1 MTITKSNESSQM
13 SAGTRLSVEQ
23 LNAIDILVQGRT
35 DQETAETVG
44 VARETVTRW
53 RNDNPH
59 FTAELNRQRRLIWGD
74 SHDRLRALAGKAV
87 DVLETSLDE
96 GDSRVAVEVL
106 KAIGLYGQVQ
116 PPSGPEDAEL
126 VLWAEAR
133 EWAEMEFEKQRPFID
148 PLLVYTLG
156 EIEIP
161 ALAQERMEELREQFG
176 QRA

>member
-1 MTITKSNESSQM
+1 MTVTKSNETSQGPSS
-13 SAGTRLSVEQ
+13 SRLSVEQ

-74 SHDRLRALAGKAV
+74 SHDRLRALASKAV
-87 DVLETSLDE
+87 DTLETSLDE
-96 GDSRVAVEVL
+96 GDSRVALEVL

-116 PPSGPEDAEL
+116 PPSGPEDADL
-126 VLWAEAR
+126 VLWEEAR
-133 EWAEMEFEKQRPFID
+133 EWAELEISRKGPSSD
-148 PLLVYTLG
+148 PLMDQLIWDS
-156 EIEIP
+156 EI
-161 ALAQERMEELREQFG
+161 ARLAHERMEELLEQS
-176 QRA
+176 R

>member
-1 MTITKSNESSQM
+1 MTVTKSNESSQI
-13 SAGTRLSVEQ
+13 SGGSRLSVEQ
-23 LNAIDILVQGRT
+23 LNAIDVLVQGRT
-35 DQETAETVG
+35 DQETAEAVG

-87 DVLETSLDE
+87 DTLETSLGE

-106 KAIGLYGQVQ
+106 KAIGLYGQVR

-126 VLWAEAR
+126 VLWEEAR
-133 EWAEMEFEKQRPFID
+133 EWAEMEFKKQRPSID
-148 PLLVYTLG
+148 PLMAYTLG

-161 ALAQERMEELREQFG
+161 ALALERMEELRKQS
-176 QRA
+176 RR

>member
-1 MTITKSNESSQM
+1 MTVTKSNESSQI
-13 SAGTRLSVEQ
+13 SAGSHLSVEQ
-23 LNAIDILVQGRT
+23 MNAIDILVQGRT

-59 FTAELNRQRRLIWGD
+59 FTAELNKQRRLIWGD
-74 SHDRLRALAGKAV
+74 SHDRLRALASKAV
-87 DVLETSLDE
+87 DTLETSLDE
-96 GDSRVAVEVL
+96 GDSRVALEVL

-126 VLWAEAR
+126 VLWAEAK
-133 EWAEMEFEKQRPFID
+133 EWAEKEFKKQRPSID
-148 PLLVYTLG
+148 PLLAFTLG

-161 ALAQERMEELREQFG
+161 ALAQERMEELWEQCH
-176 QRA
+176 Q

>member
-13 SAGTRLSVEQ
+13 SEGSRLSVEQ
-23 LNAIDILVQGRT
+23 LNAIDVLVQGRT

-87 DVLETSLDE
+87 DTLETSPD
-96 GDSRVAVEVL
+96 
-106 KAIGLYGQVQ
+106 
-116 PPSGPEDAEL
+116 
-126 VLWAEAR
+126 
-133 EWAEMEFEKQRPFID
+133 
-148 PLLVYTLG
+148 
-156 EIEIP
+156 
-161 ALAQERMEELREQFG
+161 
-176 QRA
+176 

>member
-1 MTITKSNESSQM
+1 MTVTNSNESSQGPTG
-13 SAGTRLSVEQ
+13 SRLSVEQ

-59 FTAELNRQRRLIWGD
+59 FTAELNRQRRLIWSD

-87 DVLETSLDE
+87 DVLETSLEE

-106 KAIGLYGQVQ
+106 KAVGLYGQVR

-126 VLWAEAR
+126 VLWEEAR
-133 EWAEMEFEKQRPFID
+133 EWAEMEFKKQLPSID
-148 PLLVYTLG
+148 PLMAFTLG

-161 ALAQERMEELREQFG
+161 ALAQRRMEELLEQS
-176 QRA
+176 A

>member
-1 MTITKSNESSQM
+1 MTVTKSNESSQM
-13 SAGTRLSVEQ
+13 SAGSRLSVEQ

-59 FTAELNRQRRLIWGD
+59 FTAELNKQRRLIWGD
-74 SHDRLRALAGKAV
+74 SHDRLRALASKAV
-87 DVLETSLDE
+87 DTLETSLDE

-116 PPSGPEDAEL
+116 PLSGPEDAEL
-126 VLWAEAR
+126 VLWAEAK
-133 EWAEMEFEKQRPFID
+133 EWAELEFKKQRPSID
-148 PLLVYTLG
+148 PLMAFTLG

-161 ALAQERMEELREQFG
+161 ALAQERMEELWEQS
-176 QRA
+176 QQ

>member
-1 MTITKSNESSQM
+1 MTVTKSNESSQM
-13 SAGTRLSVEQ
+13 SEGLRLSVEQ
-23 LNAIDILVQGRT
+23 MNAIDILVQGRT

-74 SHDRLRALAGKAV
+74 SHDRLRALASKAV
-87 DVLETSLDE
+87 DTLETSLDE

-126 VLWAEAR
+126 VLWAEAK
-133 EWAEMEFEKQRPFID
+133 EWAELEFKKQRSSID
-148 PLLVYTLG
+148 PLMAYTLG

-161 ALAQERMEELREQFG
+161 ALALERIEELRQQFG
-176 QRA
+176 Q

>member
-1 MTITKSNESSQM
+1 M
-13 SAGTRLSVEQ
+13 SVEQ
-23 LNAIDILVQGRT
+23 LNAIDVLVQGRT

-59 FTAELNRQRRLIWGD
+59 FAAQLNRQRRLIWGN
-74 SHDRLRALAGKAV
+74 SHDRLWALASKAV
-87 DVLETSLDE
+87 DTLDTALQN
-96 GDSRVAVEVL
+96 GDARAAVEVL
-106 KAIGLYGQVQ
+106 KAVGLYGQLP

-133 EWAEMEFEKQRPFID
+133 EWAELEFKKQRPSID
-148 PLLVYTLG
+148 PLTAFTLG

-161 ALAQERMEELREQFG
+161 VLALERMEELREQY
-176 QRA
+176 Q